1 MSVESADAIF
11 ARANAAHVEENY
23 AGAAALYDEALECEP
38 TKVEYL
44 MARAQNSLKLRQFS
58 SAAADA
64 LKAASAQPQN
74 ANAHFRHATALFQ
87 LDRFADAK
95 GAFERAAA
103 LGKTESDLWIRKCQA
118 ELNAAA
124 SSSSSPASSG
134 AFTAPATAAPTA
146 AAAPAAT
153 AAAPAAPA
161 APKTLAEQIRARPD
175 GGHAWIQSATQISLT
190 IFAKNTPADR
200 VHVAFEERRCAVRIR
215 CSDESEFERTFELA
229 RAIDPAG
236 STFKVTAYKIEISLK
251 KVTAADQRPEWP
263 ALEVGDAKAASGA
276 QTVHVPAPAADK
288 PLAYPTSSKK
298 KVDYSEVEK
307 AVTKEEE
314 EEKPQGDAALN
325 KLFQQ
330 IYKNGSEETRRAMMK
345 SFQTSGGTVL
355 STNWGEVKEKDYEK
369 DIQAPAGQ
377 VAKKWSD
384 LHS

>member
-38 TKVEYL
+38 NKFEYL
-44 MARAQNSLKLRQFS
+44 MARAQNSIKLRRF
-58 SAAADA
+58 AAAAEDA
-64 LKAASAQPQN
+64 LKATSAQPQN

-95 GAFERAAA
+95 VAFERAAA
-103 LGKTESDLWIRKCQA
+103 LGKSESDLWIRKCAA

-124 SSSSSPASSG
+124 A
-134 AFTAPATAAPTA
+134 TTAAPAAAPAA
-146 AAAPAAT
+146 AAAPAV
-153 AAAPAAPA
+153 APAAPV
-161 APKTLAEQIRARPD
+161 APKTLAEQISSRPD
-175 GGHAWIQSATQISLT
+175 GGHAWIQSAAQISLT

-200 VHVAFEERRCAVRIR
+200 VHVAFEEHRCSVRIR
-215 CSDESEFERTFELA
+215 CTDDSEFERTFELA

-263 ALEVGDAKAASGA
+263 ALEACDAKNASSA

-298 KVDYSEVEK
+298 KVDYSQVEK

-330 IYKNGSEETRRAMMK
+330 IYKNGSDETRRAMMK